1 MGTKSFLLVR
11 IASWEGEH
19 PEIHHDGIP
28 LEIGGFV
35 RWSTT
40 NSRDIVPKLW
50 GCQNP
55 YSEHVDCA
63 NVQKWNLYEWPV
75 NQNTRKTLQFFPCLG
90 EKIFTGRFSDV
101 KKNGFRPSKW
111 QCKQNGSQTAVFA
124 SVPSFGY
131 LKALFMRLLAP
142 RHAWC
147 SSSNVLLLH
156 GLFVGFLGFN
166 PGRKH
171 LSWMS
176 VMMYKGG
183 TAHPLERPKLQS
195 YAVWPC
201 PETSQV
207 LRQITWQIKQVFEF
221 WLVGRR
227 NQLDSSY
234 FDPQSFIDCDMQ
246 CYTTWWR
253 LLRLCDQWS
262 ELGTRCI
269 HATWWFGG
277 GSAWFSF
284 RSFRPAI
291 KSQVWRESAAFR
303 LAKREAITTCFDWP
317 WKNQWFFQWIFG

>member
-1 MGTKSFLLVR
+1 MM
-11 IASWEGEH
+11 AS
-19 PEIHHDGIP
+19 P
-28 LEIGGFV
+28 LEIGGFFGKVNDELPGHCAEAV
-35 RWSTT
+35 R
-40 NSRDIVPKLW
+40 VPKPIQGACGLCKR
-50 GCQNP
+50 GKN
-55 YSEHVDCA
+55 EIFM
-63 NVQKWNLYEWPV
+63 NGLV

-101 KKNGFRPSKW
+101 KQNGFRPSKW

-124 SVPSFGY
+124 TVPSFGY
-131 LKALFMRLLAP
+131 LKALLAP

-201 PETSQV
+201 PETWQV

-269 HATWWFGG
+269 RATWWFGG

-284 RSFRPAI
+284 RSEGGRP
-291 KSQVWRESAAFR
+291 
-303 LAKREAITTCFDWP
+303 
-317 WKNQWFFQWIFG
+317 